1 MLPSGVLLNTD
12 GGLWQIPF
20 PSPGSVP
27 FSGSLPF
34 RMVLQ
39 YGDTTRQVRSG
50 DTVRLGQDHLRMLID
65 IIRPAGNGALKY
77 QYRMAEGPGHWRDLN
92 ANELVF
98 GKLPAG
104 RPLALFLRAHDDVWR
119 SGTLTFTLFAIPY
132 WWQTAPWVQLIWLAA
147 AFGAALIISFII
159 WLTRKRIER
168 NVGKRNQLLE
178 LELKAIY
185 AQLNPHFVFNTL
197 NGALY
202 LIRKQQAE
210 EAYLHISRFSSLLRA
225 YLKSSRNRFITLSE
239 EISNMENYLLL
250 QQTRFAHI
258 FTYEIKTT
266 GITIPDRIHIPSLI
280 LQPIVENAINHGLQQ
295 KQNKGHIKIAFELD
309 PETKALIC
317 TVEDNGIGRKKARE
331 AAGQKVNE
339 KESYGNEL
347 ISELINL
354 FNRYER
360 MGISLYYTDKQD
372 PESGTVV
379 TIVIKRPRY
388 EYHR

>member
-1 MLPSGVLLNTD
+1 M
-12 GGLWQIPF
+12 
-20 PSPGSVP
+20 
-27 FSGSLPF
+27 
-34 RMVLQ
+34 
-39 YGDTTRQVRSG
+39 
-50 DTVRLGQDHLRMLID
+50 
-65 IIRPAGNGALKY
+65 
-77 QYRMAEGPGHWRDLN
+77 
-92 ANELVF
+92 
-98 GKLPAG
+98 
-104 RPLALFLRAHDDVWR
+104 
-119 SGTLTFTLFAIPY
+119 
-132 WWQTAPWVQLIWLAA
+132 
-147 AFGAALIISFII
+147 
-159 WLTRKRIER
+159 
-168 NVGKRNQLLE
+168 LE